1 MTDKTTRYADLG
13 VDAGKESVR
22 STFTPLIN
30 NDFPGAFVNIVR
42 DECEPGTVFTQHGDG
57 DGSKG
62 INRLAA
68 YLETGDS
75 AWLTGAVDDAVA
87 MNMGDI
93 AASGFLWNT
102 ITWTNNLNV
111 GLAPTEGFKQT
122 LMQAFA
128 SRFAEL
134 KLVYEEAGFKI
145 KFLGGETADL
155 PDQVSGSVFDVTV
168 HAREPEENIIT
179 GNIQPGDVIYGFA
192 SDGQAAWEAVH
203 NSGIMSNGLTLAGT
217 CLGWSGY
224 SEQYP
229 NLRLKNPFRGRY
241 KVGDTDPL
249 LRNSTVFE
257 ALLSPTRQWPLVIK
271 CLVSELVERNIL
283 HMLHGI
289 SMNTGGGATKI
300 GHVGSGIHYVKDMP
314 PPPPIFKLIQREGE
328 VSWQEMYQAFNCGV
342 GLDVVGADHNE
353 FDEAVRAVVETTHV
367 KAYPLGIARE
377 RKDEANVVTL
387 KTPFGRFTDY

>member
-1 MTDKTTRYADLG
+1 MTDKTTHYADLG

-22 STFTPLIN
+22 NTFTPLID

-42 DECEPGTVFTQHGDG
+42 DAEPGFVFTQHGDG

-62 INRLAA
+62 INRLVA
-68 YLETGDS
+68 YLETGDQ
-75 AWLTGAVDDAVA
+75 AWLCGAVDDAVA

-93 AASGFLWNT
+93 AASGFLYNT
-102 ITWTNNLNV
+102 ITWSNNLNV
-111 GLAPTEGFKQT
+111 GLAPTQDFKQV

-134 KLVYEEAGFKI
+134 KRMYEEAGFHI

-168 HAREPEENIIT
+168 HGREPEENIIT
-179 GNIQPGDVIYGFA
+179 GNVQPGDVIYGFA
-192 SDGQAAWEAVH
+192 SHGKATWETQY

-224 SEQYP
+224 SKQYP

-241 KVGDTDPL
+241 KVGDADPL
-249 LRNSTVFE
+249 LRQSSVFE

-271 CLVSELVERNIL
+271 CLVSELAERNIL

-314 PPPPIFKLIQREGE
+314 PPPPIFKLIQREDK

-353 FDEAVRAVVETTHV
+353 FDEAVRAVVETTQV
-367 KAYPLGIARE
+367 EAYPLGIAYASGNR
-377 RKDEANVVTL
+377 ANTVTL
-387 KTPFGRFTDY
+387 NTPFGRFADY

>member
-1 MTDKTTRYADLG
+1 MADKTTRYADLG
-13 VDAGKESVR
+13 VDAGKQSVR
-22 STFTPLIN
+22 STFTPLID

-42 DECEPGTVFTQHGDG
+42 DADPDFVFTQHGDG

-62 INRLAA
+62 INRLVA
-68 YLETGDS
+68 YLETGDPT
-75 AWLTGAVDDAVA
+75 WLGGAVDDAVA

-93 AASGFLWNT
+93 AASGFLHNT

-111 GLAPTEGFKQT
+111 GLAPTQDFKQV

-134 KLVYEEAGFKI
+134 KRMYEEAGFHI

-179 GNIQPGDVIYGFA
+179 GNVQPGDVIYGFA
-192 SDGQAAWEAVH
+192 SDGKARWEDAS

-224 SEQYP
+224 SEKYP
-229 NLRLKNPFRGRY
+229 NLRLKNLFRGKY
-241 KVGDTDPL
+241 TVGATDPL
-249 LRNSTVFE
+249 LQHGTVFE

-271 CLVSELVERNIL
+271 CLVDQLAERNIL

-300 GHVGSGIHYVKDMP
+300 GHVGTGIHYVKEMP
-314 PPPPIFKLIQREGE
+314 TPPPIFRLIQREGD
-328 VSWQEMYQAFNCGV
+328 VSWREMYQAFNCGV
-342 GLDVVGADHNE
+342 GLDVVGTNHNE
-353 FDEAVRAVVETTHV
+353 FAEAVRAVVENTNV
-367 KAYPLGIARE
+367 VAYPLGITRASE
-377 RKDEANVVTL
+377 SEANTVTL
-387 KTPFGRFTDY
+387 CTQFGRFANY